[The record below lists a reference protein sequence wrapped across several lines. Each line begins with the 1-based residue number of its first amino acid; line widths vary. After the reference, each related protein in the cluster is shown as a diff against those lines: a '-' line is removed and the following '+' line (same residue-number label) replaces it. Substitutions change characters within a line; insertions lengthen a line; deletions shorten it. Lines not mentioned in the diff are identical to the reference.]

1 MDLVAL
7 VISTLL
13 LCAAGVR
20 ASTIALVRFHP
31 SQHSNSPMQ
40 HAKAEASGLANGA
53 RREIL
58 VSRLKQRHL
67 ARRAR

>member
-7 VISTLL
+7 FISTLL

-31 SQHSNSPMQ
+31 SQHSNSPMR
-40 HAKAEASGLANGA
+40 HAKGEASALASGT
-53 RREIL
+53 RREVL
-58 VSRLKQRHL
+58 GSRLKQKHL